1 MTDSTANRP
10 GQNQGTGDPRAL
22 MLDLFGGEVLTAF
35 QTAVQMRDKHTV
47 KTLAHGKSFRFPAIW
62 RTTVGYH
69 TPGQEILGNQIP
81 HTEVVITPDDKL
93 ISDVFVA
100 DVDEVLNH
108 YDVRGPY
115 ATELGASLAR
125 FYDTNVMRT
134 ILLASRQGGLFSGD
148 VGGSALTKA
157 TYSTNAQDLM
167 DGFSDAKQTMDSK
180 DVPVN
185 TEQLYAMLK
194 PAQWYLVARSDRN
207 LNRFYNGDSA
217 NIQRMSLTTID
228 EISILKSNL
237 TPFGVDDSGN
247 SNIPSKYR
255 ANFSTTVGM
264 VWTAMAAASAEVQ
277 GLSTQVVEQPHKQGT
292 LMLARLMTGTSPLR
306 AKCAVELKTA

>member
-1 MTDSTANRP
+1 MTDSVANRP
-10 GQNQGTGDPRAL
+10 GQNQGAGDPRAL

-35 QTAVQMRDKHTV
+35 QTVVQLRDKHTV
-47 KTLAHGKSFRFPAIW
+47 KTLANGKSFKFPAIW

-81 HTEVVITPDDKL
+81 HTEITITPDDKL

-115 ATELGASLAR
+115 AQELGAALAR
-125 FYDTNVMRT
+125 FYDANVMRS
-134 ILLASRQGGLFSGD
+134 ILLSSRQGGLFTGD
-148 VGGSALTKA
+148 TGGSALTKA
-157 TYSTNAQDLM
+157 TYATNAQDLM

-194 PAQWYLVARSDRN
+194 PAQWYLIARSDRN

-237 TPFGVDDSGN
+237 TPFGVDDSAN
-247 SNIPSKYR
+247 AAIPTAYR
-255 ANFSTTVGM
+255 GNFSNTVGM
-264 VWTAMAAASAEVQ
+264 VWTAMAAATAEVQ
-277 GLSTQVVEQPHKQGT
+277 GLSSQVVDQPHKQGA
-292 LMLARLMTGTSPLR
+292 LMLARLMVGTRPLR
-306 AKCAVELKTA
+306 SKCALELKTA